1 MQCQLDKMFDDL
13 QSSLFREFSNYLYCV
28 KVSEGRKS
36 FYVLI
41 RKKEEKIFGDSRK
54 DLLQN
59 VKNITENILDN
70 YARICDKIIISYI
83 VN

>member
-1 MQCQLDKMFDDL
+1 MECQLDKMFDDL

-41 RKKEEKIFGDSRK
+41 RKKEEKFSGI
-54 DLLQN
+54 
-59 VKNITENILDN
+59 VE
-70 YARICDKIIISYI
+70 KIYLKM
-83 VN
+83 